1 LLFIF
6 MNIQNWTIKKTQG
19 WDIMENQR
27 YINIGNGPLFQTVD
41 IGNDN
46 YVALINP
53 DTAFWSLVRKDKLL
67 SIFGNSDFIKQYREK
82 EDEFLKEMNNL
93 RFGLKPSAVYLNPT
107 DKCNL
112 NCIYCYIPEEIRK
125 NGAHMSE
132 DSLFKCLSI
141 LKDYFKTTV
150 SKGQLPQVI
159 FHGSEP
165 LMNVEAVFKGIE
177 KYKDDFYFGLQTN
190 ATLLDQKT
198 IDFLT
203 SNKIG
208 IGISLDGFSA
218 DVADGTRKDWAGKGY
233 FETVVNAIKLLK
245 DYENFNVICTV
256 TRKNLEHLATII
268 DFFHACEIKTCML
281 NIVRCTQERSR
292 TVKPDDVTASIHY
305 LKALD
310 RTYELY
316 RKTGRKLIVANF
328 ANILL
333 SILAPTARRLM
344 CDISPCGGGRC
355 FFAVNAN
362 GDIFPCSEF
371 VGVPEFNGG
380 NVFTDSIQSVL
391 DSEVFKPMVERR
403 IENIQGCKTCSIR
416 HFCGSPCPAEAYTM
430 NGGMDQKGAFCDF
443 YVEQVRY
450 AFRMIA
456 EGKEQAYLED
466 NWDSE
471 TKEVFNAGKFL

>member
-1 LLFIF
+1 
-6 MNIQNWTIKKTQG
+6 
-19 WDIMENQR
+19 MEKIH
-27 YINIGNGPLFQTVD
+27 YINVGNGPHFQIVD
-41 IGNDN
+41 IGHDD
-46 YVALINP
+46 YMAFINP
-53 DTAFWSLVRKDKLL
+53 DTAFWSLVKKDKVN
-67 SIFGNSDFIKQYREK
+67 SIFSHDAFIKQYREK
-82 EDEFLKEMNNL
+82 EDEFLKEMNTL
-93 RFGLKPSAVYLNPT
+93 RFNLKPSAVYFNPT
-107 DKCNL
+107 EQCNL
-112 NCIYCYIPEEIRK
+112 NCIYCYIPEEMRK
-125 NGAHMSE
+125 NGECMSE
-132 DSLFKCLSI
+132 DFLLKCLDI

-150 SKGQLPQVI
+150 PEGRLPQII

-165 LMNVEAVFKGIE
+165 LMNAEAVFKGIE
-177 KYKDDFYFGLQTN
+177 KYKDSFHFGVQTN
-190 ATLLDQKT
+190 ATLLDQKN

-203 SNKIG
+203 ANNVG

-218 DVADGTRKDWAGKGY
+218 EIADRTRKDWAGKGY
-233 FETVVNAIKLLK
+233 FETVVNAIKTLK

-256 TRKNLEHLATII
+256 TQENMEYLPAIV
-268 DFFHACEIKTCML
+268 DFFHEHKVKVCML

-292 TVKPDDVTASIHY
+292 IVKPDDIAASIHY

-316 RKTGRKLIVANF
+316 RNTGRKLIVANF

-355 FFAVNAN
+355 FFAVNAK

-380 NVFTDSIQSVL
+380 NLFEESIQSIL
-391 DSEVFKPMVERR
+391 DGDVFKPMIERR
-403 IENIQGCKTCSIR
+403 VENIHDCKNCAIR
-416 HFCGSPCPAEAYTM
+416 HFCGSPCPAEAFTM
-430 NGGMDQKGAFCDF
+430 NGGMNQKGAFCDF

-450 AFRMIA
+450 AFRLIA
-456 EGKEQAYLED
+456 DGKEHAYLED

-471 TKEVFNAGKFL
+471 TKETFNAVKTL